1 MDAHVPQRQAGAGL
15 MLLNAAEAAPGAAA
29 PFWRD
34 ALATRRRRIAT
45 FFLLYVAEGIPLG
58 FAGGLIATQM
68 RRQGLDPAVIGAFV
82 ASLFL
87 PWAFKWAF
95 GPLIDTLGWKRFGR
109 RRSWIAGMQIGM
121 IITLLLAMQVDFV
134 RALGVFTALI
144 VVHNLFAAAQDVAI
158 DALAIQVLHADE
170 RGAASGF
177 MFAGQGIGQA
187 IGGPGMLL
195 ALSVISL
202 QMAFLVV
209 AAMMA
214 VILLWVCLGLRE
226 PPIAAPPWQAASAA
240 RGATRRIGRELVAFT
255 RAAAGAFVASRRALL
270 GVLLALLPLGAYS
283 LALSLGSNLAV
294 ELGLSDAQIGT
305 LGLAA
310 SALSAAG
317 CIVGGHLSDR
327 FGRRSMLAVAI
338 VLMAL
343 PTLALAWLM
352 QSAGHV
358 MPVDPDKAVPNA
370 QLLAGFVVVSLVYS
384 LVQGLS
390 YGASTALYMDIT
402 TPAVAATQFTA
413 YMALSNLATSYTA
426 LWQGLSI
433 SRFGYPGTLL
443 LDVLIGMAPL
453 LLLPWMATRRR

>member
-1 MDAHVPQRQAGAGL
+1 MTHT
-15 MLLNAAEAAPGAAA
+15 AAA
-29 PFWRD
+29 ASGRLPFWRD
-34 ALATRRRRIAT
+34 ALATRRRRIGT

-68 RRQGLDPAVIGAFV
+68 RRQGLDPALIGAFV
-82 ASLFL
+82 GSLYL

-95 GPLIDTLGWKRFGR
+95 GPFVDLFGWQRFGH
-109 RRSWIAGMQIGM
+109 RRSWIAGTQIGM
-121 IITLLLAMQVDFV
+121 IVTLLLAMQVDFV
-134 RALGVFTALI
+134 HALGVFTTLI
-144 VVHNLFAAAQDVAI
+144 IIHNLFAAAQDVAI
-158 DALAIQVLHADE
+158 DALALQVLQADE
-170 RGAASGF
+170 RGTASGF

-187 IGGPGMLL
+187 IGGPGLLL

-202 QMAFLVV
+202 STAFAVV

-214 VILLWVCLGLRE
+214 AILLLVCLALRE
-226 PPIAAPPWQAASAA
+226 PPVAAPPWQAAGTTGSL
-240 RGATRRIGRELVAFT
+240 RRIVRGLRDFT
-255 RAAAGAFVASRRALL
+255 RAAAGAFAASRASLL

-327 FGRRSMLAVAI
+327 FGRRSVLAVSI

-358 MPVDPDKAVPNA
+358 MPLDPAKAAAEGP
-370 QLLAGFVVVSLVYS
+370 LLAGFVAISLVYS
-384 LVQGLS
+384 LVQGCS

-413 YMALSNLATSYTA
+413 YMALANLATSYTA
-426 LWQGLSI
+426 LWQGASI
-433 SRFGYPGTLL
+433 SRFGYPSTLL

-453 LLLPWMATRRR
+453 LLLPWMAARRP